1 MEQRMIM
8 TPDRKM
14 LTINTEE
21 GLGAASDS
29 RNVPGY
35 ALIPPLVCLL
45 GGTDE
50 QTSGPHNQP
59 KMSINMYHL
68 IIRESR

>member
-1 MEQRMIM
+1 MMGIM
-8 TPDRKM
+8 TPDRRL
-14 LTINTEE
+14 LTIDTEE

-29 RNVPGY
+29 RNVPRY

-45 GGTDE
+45 GGTDY

-59 KMSINMYHL
+59 DMSK
-68 IIRESR
+68 